1 MMDTS
6 QGYMI
11 GGPGCTTFP
20 GNMSRKQKRPKD
32 FGSTD
37 TETSASGNQTL
48 TDGWAD
54 SKQMEK
60 PGDILGN

>member
-1 MMDTS
+1 MDTS

-20 GNMSRKQKRPKD
+20 GNMSRKRERPKD

-37 TETSASGNQTL
+37 TKTSASGDQHFEFF
-48 TDGWAD
+48 DGL
-54 SKQMEK
+54 M
-60 PGDILGN
+60 GRL

>member
-1 MMDTS
+1 MDTS

-20 GNMSRKQKRPKD
+20 GNMSRKQERPKD
-32 FGSTD
+32 FVSTD
-37 TETSASGNQTL
+37 TETSTNGNQTL
-48 TDGWAD
+48 TDGWAG

-60 PGDILGN
+60 LGDILGN